1 MKEKVYEIVSK
12 IPIGKVMT
20 YSDIAILIGNKNLS
34 RVVGNLLHVNPNNKI
49 VPCHRVVNINGE
61 LAKSYGLG
69 GIEVQKKML
78 ELEGIEVINYKVD
91 LKKYRL

>member
-1 MKEKVYEIVSK
+1 MKEKIYEIVSK

-20 YSDIAILIGNKNLS
+20 YSDIAILIGNKTLS

-49 VPCHRVVNINGE
+49 VPCHRVVNIKGE
-61 LAKSYGLG
+61 LSKSYGLG
-69 GIEVQKKML
+69 GIEAQKRML
-78 ELEGIEVINYKVD
+78 EKEGIEVIDYKVD